1 MRRRDSSGA
10 VTHAGL
16 IFVVAS
22 ALGGCGGSEDPAAP
36 GAELLTDSQL
46 TGSVGDGPIAGA
58 SMRVVSSDGLTLAE
72 FQSDATAGYDVTV
85 RTKGKYY
92 PLTIEARG
100 GTDLVTNLAPDFA
113 LFGAVTEPSKRSVA
127 NVNPFSTI
135 AVELARE
142 LPGGLSKETLDTA
155 EQFVVTALNSGL
167 STLAQTGTMGT
178 EIGSHNVAEIV
189 KAAETL
195 GELIRR
201 VRDARQTFSPAFS
214 GDMVVKALASDL
226 VDSALDGRGGPLVDR
241 RAAALTRVVG
251 AQVLLESMQNE
262 LRVNGQDATAAMTAA
277 IRSVGGGGGG
287 PTLDDLVVTPEMLAG
302 ALRGLDSALAVAATP
317 QLEALRDALGQVEPG
332 MSPAMVDSL
341 VPDDYAGTLD
351 AAIMTV
357 ASGSDAIVNAVNDPP
372 ILDGGGTNATNT
384 APTISGTPPTAVA
397 VGGSYAFTPR
407 GFDADGDP
415 LTYGI
420 VGQPAWSDFDPF
432 TGALSGRPTDTDA
445 GAYEGIVISVTDG
458 EFVARLLPFAITVS
472 AAEIVNSPPTI
483 SGTPPSEVTVNTA
496 YSFQPFAFDVDGDLL
511 TWTIRNLPAWASFDP
526 LTGELSGRPTEA
538 HVGTYRD
545 IMITV
550 SDGTHAGVSL
560 APFTVTVNAVSLGS
574 ATLSWTPPTENEDG
588 SLLTDL
594 AGYRI
599 YWGTTPGVYPNVI
612 ALGNPGLTSYVVE
625 NLVPGTYEFVAT
637 AIDSTGLES
646 ARSLPA
652 TKIVR

>member
-10 VTHAGL
+10 TTHAGL
-16 IFVVAS
+16 FFLALS
-22 ALGGCGGSEDPAAP
+22 LLGGCGGSEDGGEP
-36 GAELLTDSQL
+36 GAALLTESQL

-58 SMRVVSSDGLTLAE
+58 SMRVLSSDGTTLAE
-72 FQSDATAGYDVTV
+72 FLSDPTAGYDVTV
-85 RTKGKYY
+85 RTKGKHY

-100 GTDLVTNLAPDFA
+100 GTDLVTQLEPDFA
-113 LFGAVTEPSKRSVA
+113 LLGAVTEPSKRSVA
-127 NVNPFSTI
+127 NLNPFSTI
-135 AVELARE
+135 AVELARQ
-142 LPGGLSKETLDTA
+142 LDGGLGKETLDTA
-155 EQFVVTALNSGL
+155 EQHVVTELNSGL
-167 STLAQTGTMGT
+167 STLAQTGTLRT

-201 VRDARQTFSPAFS
+201 VRDARQTFSPAFA

-226 VDSALDGRGGPLVDR
+226 IDGRLDGRGGAQVDR

-262 LRVNGQDATAAMTAA
+262 LRVNGRDATAAMAEA
-277 IRSVGGGGGG
+277 IRSLGLDGAG
-287 PTLDDLVVTPEMLAG
+287 PTLDDLVVTPEMLAS
-302 ALRGLDSALAVAATP
+302 ARGGLESALAVAATP
-317 QLEALRDALGQVEPG
+317 QLEALRDALGQVEAG

-357 ASGSDAIVNAVNDPP
+357 ATGSDALVDAANDPP
-372 ILDGGGTNATNT
+372 PADDGGPATTNT

-407 GFDADGDP
+407 GFDAEGDP
-415 LTYGI
+415 LAYGI
-420 VGQPAWSDFDPF
+420 VGQPDWTDFDPF
-432 TGALSGRPTDTDA
+432 TGQLTGSPADTDA

-458 EFVARLLPFAITVS
+458 EFVARLVPFAITVS
-472 AAEIVNSPPTI
+472 AADIVNSPPTI
-483 SGTPPSEVTVNTA
+483 SGTPATEVTVYMA
-496 YSFQPFAFDVDGDLL
+496 YSFQPFAYDADGDLL
-511 TWTIRNLPAWASFDP
+511 TWTIRNLPAWASFDTQ
-526 LTGELSGRPTEA
+526 TGELSGRPTEA

-545 IMITV
+545 ITITV

-560 APFTVTVNAVSLGS
+560 APFTLTVNAVSLGS

-588 SLLTDL
+588 SLLGDL
-594 AGYRI
+594 DGYRI
-599 YWGTTPGVYPNVI
+599 YWGTTPGTYPNVV
-612 ALGNPGLTSYVVE
+612 ALDNPGLTSYVIE
-625 NLVPGTYEFVAT
+625 NLAPGTYEFVAT

-646 ARSLPA
+646 APSLPA
-652 TKIVR
+652 TKVVR